1 MGLGKLPGED
11 LIEVGCRAGPS
22 SYTLGGF
29 QIRVDVGELRKDE
42 DVLGAYSKDPAYNV
56 VVSGWSGNK
65 VNVVPQYSRRIGG
78 AFREVSAATDLSG
91 VTFCATARGR

>member
-1 MGLGKLPGED
+1 MGIGKLPSED

-22 SYTLGGF
+22 SYTPGGF

-42 DVLGAYSKDPAYNV
+42 DVLGAYSKDPSYNV
-56 VVSGWSGNK
+56 IVSGWSGNK

-78 AFREVSAATDLSG
+78 VFREVSSGADLSG
-91 VTFCATARGR
+91 STFCAAARGR